1 MASRRRIIRN
11 WCRSNESHRDDLG
24 FCRYRG
30 PSHRFFRSAFSRF
43 ERAARRKELL
53 FLKSVQLAKAN
64 REFVATVAKDMGAG
78 ARIHDY
84 VVYAEMYNWLLTEL
98 HDSGRLPTDWR
109 KDIKTKFPDI

>member
-1 MASRRRIIRN
+1 MAADPMNLTVTILASAATAA
-11 WCRSNESHRDDLG
+11 LVTG
-24 FCRYRG
+24 FFALL
-30 PSHRFFRSAFSRF
+30 SQRF

-53 FLKSVQLAKAN
+53 FLKSVELAKAN
-64 REFVATVAKDMGAG
+64 REFVAMVAKDMGAG